1 MMTHETA
8 NAGCSEEV
16 EPFRKEKA
24 KSYPQSVRQGGVIC
38 WEKASK

>member
-8 NAGCSEEV
+8 NAACSEEV

-24 KSYPQSVRQGGVIC
+24 KSYPQVSDKV
-38 WEKASK
+38 A